1 MNNNLGSRT
10 AKEGFKNEDFVKN
23 EFNNWK
29 GSDLAKEWLIEMGY
43 DITKIES
50 IVATKLSGHKTDV
63 QIKVLIIT
71 SQASDF
77 QNLQVKL
84 ISNEDGFNQID
95 KRWIKKYEEMW
106 NIPDNVVNILK
117 EFTGENTNSRIN
129 TKNKNRI
136 FLSELNDNEKKEL
149 LSFFNKNKLLII
161 ADILKGRGKFSAEW
175 LLVIH
180 RHKKTKKI
188 IKNCIKPMNKV
199 MSFFGSGSIDITSR
213 GSLKIGKITMQRK
226 GGDGG
231 KDTAKMLQFKINPV
245 LAFKI

>member
-1 MNNNLGSRT
+1 MNDSLGSKT
-10 AKEGFKNEDFVKN
+10 AKAGFNNEDFVKN

-29 GSDLAKEWLIEMGY
+29 QSDLAKQWLIEMGY
-43 DITKIES
+43 NITKIES

-77 QNLQVKL
+77 QNLQIKL

-106 NIPDNVVNILK
+106 SIPNSIVNILK
-117 EFTGENTNSRIN
+117 EFTGENTHSRIN

-136 FLSELNDNEKKEL
+136 FLSELNDTEKKEL
-149 LSFFNKNKLLII
+149 INFFIENKLLII

-180 RHKKTKKI
+180 RHKETKKI
-188 IKNCIKPMNKV
+188 VKNCIKPMNKV
-199 MSFFGSGSIDITSR
+199 MSFFGSGSIEITPR

-231 KDTAKMLQFKINPV
+231 KDTAKMLQFKINPA

>member
-29 GSDLAKEWLIEMGY
+29 DSDLAKEWLIEMGY
-43 DITKIES
+43 DITKIAS

-63 QIKVLIIT
+63 QIQVLIIT

-77 QNLQVKL
+77 QNLQIKL
-84 ISNEDGFNQID
+84 ISNEHGFNQID

-106 NIPDNVVNILK
+106 NIPDNIVNILK
-117 EFTGENTNSRIN
+117 EFTGEITNSRIN

-136 FLSELNDNEKKEL
+136 FLSELSDTEKKEL
-149 LSFFNKNKLLII
+149 LSFFNNNKLLII

-199 MSFFGSGSIDITSR
+199 MSFFGNGSIDITSR

-231 KDTAKMLQFKINPV
+231 KDTAKMLQFKINPS

>member
-1 MNNNLGSRT
+1 MNNSLGSKT
-10 AKEGFKNEDFVKN
+10 AKAGFKNEDFVKN

-29 GSDLAKEWLIEMGY
+29 QSDLAKQWLIEMGY
-43 DITKIES
+43 NITKIES

-77 QNLQVKL
+77 QNLQIKL

-106 NIPDNVVNILK
+106 SIPNSIVNILK
-117 EFTGENTNSRIN
+117 EFTGENTHSRIN

-136 FLSELNDNEKKEL
+136 FLSELNYTEKKEL
-149 LSFFNKNKLLII
+149 INFFIENKLLII

-175 LLVIH
+175 L
-180 RHKKTKKI
+180 K
-188 IKNCIKPMNKV
+188 
-199 MSFFGSGSIDITSR
+199 
-213 GSLKIGKITMQRK
+213 
-226 GGDGG
+226 
-231 KDTAKMLQFKINPV
+231 
-245 LAFKI
+245 

>member
-29 GSDLAKEWLIEMGY
+29 VSDLAKKWLFEMGY

-50 IVATKLSGHKTDV
+50 IVATKLSGQKTDV

-188 IKNCIKPMNKV
+188 INNCIKPMNKV